1 MELVNKNQNSQ
12 GIKVVFSN
20 CCLKKHMSQSN
31 IKIRV
36 AVPNDLKIL
45 KEFEQEVIRYE
56 RAFAKNLKQDPIV
69 YYELEDYIERS
80 DVQVLVA
87 TLERKPVG
95 SGYAM
100 IKDSETFKT
109 PEKYAYLGFMY
120 VIPDQRGKGINRL
133 IINELLKWVKE
144 KKLTEVQLDVYAENE
159 SAISAYEKIGFKPDL
174 LKMRLRH

>member
-1 MELVNKNQNSQ
+1 
-12 GIKVVFSN
+12 
-20 CCLKKHMSQSN
+20 MSQSN

-95 SGYAM
+95 S
-100 IKDSETFKT
+100 
-109 PEKYAYLGFMY
+109 
-120 VIPDQRGKGINRL
+120 
-133 IINELLKWVKE
+133 
-144 KKLTEVQLDVYAENE
+144 
-159 SAISAYEKIGFKPDL
+159 
-174 LKMRLRH
+174 